1 MEDVVG
7 LIEEKDLSVSV
18 MKDTQ
23 GIDVLRN

>member
-1 MEDVVG
+1 MEDVAG
-7 LIEEKDLSVSV
+7 LMEEKDLSVSV

>member
-7 LIEEKDLSVSV
+7 LMEEKDLSVSV